1 MRHCLAKTPPRVP
14 ESGQNDIPTAQYHQ
28 SPEMRTLI
36 LPVQTRGSTSSPA
49 PSSPTTSAS
58 ITISLEDVDLESVP
72 IIIEQTSPVLS
83 RITRRKRKD
92 TVTDLETPPPKKI
105 ALSYMEPESMILSI
119 EKPKA
124 RGRRRKK

>member
-1 MRHCLAKTPPRVP
+1 MR
-14 ESGQNDIPTAQYHQ
+14 NDILTAQYHQ

-83 RITRRKRKD
+83 RITKRKQKD
-92 TVTDLETPPPKKI
+92 TVTDLETLPPKEI

-124 RGRRRKK
+124 RGRQRKK